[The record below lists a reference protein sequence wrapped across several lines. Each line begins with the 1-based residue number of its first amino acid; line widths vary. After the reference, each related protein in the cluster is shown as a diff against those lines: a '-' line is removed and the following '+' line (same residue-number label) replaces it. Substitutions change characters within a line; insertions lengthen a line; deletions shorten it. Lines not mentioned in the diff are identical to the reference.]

1 MVRTSTHCSCHNTFE
16 CEATVSRSQGKNGE
30 AGKLGG
36 LGPQDGQL
44 GAGRA
49 SGETDPPSSSK
60 GCKDMLTNRRR
71 MTLAGLTVA
80 LTAFSMMLVASS
92 PQADASHIPD
102 TGPIPANCVE
112 FQVGVT
118 GPKTVLGVT
127 ITVNSW
133 TNTPGDP
140 HTVSFTI
147 TGLTEGQ
154 TVDISVKSGNNPA
167 QEASYGN
174 GTHSFSNGLQNAI
187 SHIRLCVF
195 TSTTTTTVDDTTT
208 TTVDDTTTTTVDD
221 TTTTTVDDTTTTTVD
236 DTTTTTVDDT
246 TTTTVDDTTT
256 TTVDDTT
263 TTTVDDTTTTTAGDT
278 TTTGDPGTTSTIP
291 DEVLPTV
298 VTSTTLGDEVLGTTI
313 VAGELPFTGFDDET
327 LGPLA
332 LVIVVLGVLTL
343 LVAKSISARS
353 NEES

>member
-221 TTTTTVDDTTTTTVD
+221 TTTTTVDDTTTTT
-236 DTTTTTVDDT
+236 
-246 TTTTVDDTTT
+246 
-256 TTVDDTT
+256 
-263 TTTVDDTTTTTAGDT
+263 AGDT

>member
-1 MVRTSTHCSCHNTFE
+1 
-16 CEATVSRSQGKNGE
+16 
-30 AGKLGG
+30 
-36 LGPQDGQL
+36 
-44 GAGRA
+44 
-49 SGETDPPSSSK
+49 
-60 GCKDMLTNRRR
+60 MLTNRRR

-112 FQVGVT
+112 FQAGVT

-195 TSTTTTTVDDTTT
+195 TS
-208 TTVDDTTTTTVDD
+208 
-221 TTTTTVDDTTTTTVD
+221 
-236 DTTTTTVDDT
+236 TTTTTVDDT

>member
-1 MVRTSTHCSCHNTFE
+1 
-16 CEATVSRSQGKNGE
+16 
-30 AGKLGG
+30 
-36 LGPQDGQL
+36 
-44 GAGRA
+44 
-49 SGETDPPSSSK
+49 
-60 GCKDMLTNRRR
+60 MLTNRRR

-208 TTVDDTTTTTVDD
+208 TTVDDTTTTT
-221 TTTTTVDDTTTTTVD
+221 
-236 DTTTTTVDDT
+236 
-246 TTTTVDDTTT
+246 
-256 TTVDDTT
+256 
-263 TTTVDDTTTTTAGDT
+263 
-278 TTTGDPGTTSTIP
+278 
-291 DEVLPTV
+291 
-298 VTSTTLGDEVLGTTI
+298 
-313 VAGELPFTGFDDET
+313 
-327 LGPLA
+327 
-332 LVIVVLGVLTL
+332 
-343 LVAKSISARS
+343 
-353 NEES
+353 